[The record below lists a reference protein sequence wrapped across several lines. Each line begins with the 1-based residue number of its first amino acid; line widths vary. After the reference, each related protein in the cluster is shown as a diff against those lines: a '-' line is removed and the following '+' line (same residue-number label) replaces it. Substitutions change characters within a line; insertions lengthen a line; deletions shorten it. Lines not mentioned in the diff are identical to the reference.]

1 MIDIILKIIIICELL
16 GILIVD
22 ILHLAKKPNVQEKKV
37 LRREIP
43 KNIGRFADPIGN
55 YEPYKDDVSH
65 LYKSYI
71 PKQEK
76 KINRR
81 GGDINE

>member
-1 MIDIILKIIIICELL
+1 MINIILEIIIICELL
-16 GILIVD
+16 SILIVN
-22 ILHLAKKPNVQEKKV
+22 ILHLKRKTNVQEKKV
-37 LRREIP
+37 LRREVP

-65 LYKSYI
+65 LYKSYV
-71 PKQEK
+71 PKK
-76 KINRR
+76 TNRR